1 MRTLYLDC
9 GMGAAGDMLTAAL
22 LELLPR
28 PEEFVKRLNG
38 LGIPGVT
45 YHREKAE
52 KCGITGAHIT
62 VTVDGH
68 TEGEHDHGHD
78 HEHHHHHSGMEEIS
92 HLIGHLPVSDR
103 VRADIRAVY
112 DAIAQAESQVHGVP
126 VTDIHFHEVG
136 AMDAVAD
143 VTAVCLL
150 MEELAADQVIASPV
164 HVAAARSAAPTES
177 CRYPPRPRPCCCRV
191 RRFTAGP
198 FRGSCAPPPGRL
210 CCGILSPGSGK
221 CPL

>member
-45 YHREKAE
+45 YHREQAE
-52 KCGITGAHIT
+52 KCGITGTHIT

-68 TEGEHDHGHD
+68 TEGEHDHEHD

-92 HLIGHLPVSDR
+92 HLIGHLPVSEK

-112 DAIAQAESQVHGVP
+112 DSIAQAESHVHGVP

-136 AMDAVAD
+136 TMDAVA
-143 VTAVCLL
+143 VFSSSE
-150 MEELAADQVIASPV
+150 EELRISADRDQCQDLVRFFALRRIKPHTPPLVRAPVNSFEFQPCDRTPQV
-164 HVAAARSAAPTES
+164 E
-177 CRYPPRPRPCCCRV
+177 YL
-191 RRFTAGP
+191 
-198 FRGSCAPPPGRL
+198 L
-210 CCGILSPGSGK
+210 C
-221 CPL
+221 